1 MAADYHR
8 SRSDASGRVRLED
21 RMVLLGWLNDLL
33 GYGSA
38 SELLSGTKDVPKG
51 FDLEGLSHLCRM
63 LVSRDIPPWFKERL
77 KEYDGNIRE
86 YLETVN
92 AGRPER
98 ITLKYFQYL
107 AVLYAEIFLD
117 FYFNRRRELLSRLND
132 WVKRLNEQ
140 PAAGRPP
147 YGKFV
152 EKDLKKLAFWMAT
165 GSGKTHVMHVNYR
178 QFLRYNTEPLDNILL
193 VTPNERLSAQHLKEL
208 DAANIRAGRLRLH
221 ARGDP
226 GTDRH
231 RIQVIEITKIRLEKS
246 GGGESIPIDAL
257 EGNNLIFVD
266 EGHKG
271 SGGDEWRG
279 VRDALGETGFTF
291 EYSATFRQ
299 ALAAA
304 RNDRL
309 VEAYGRAIAF
319 DYSYPHFHGDGYGKD
334 FDILNLRQ
342 EAYEGQTDILLMANL
357 LSFYE
362 QRLIFD
368 EEGDALRPYNLA
380 RPLWMFVGSKV
391 NAIYRES
398 GKPRSDVLTVVRFL
412 HRLLADRKWATRLL
426 HRLLEGK
433 SGLED
438 ENGGDIL
445 KGKFGYLRGR
455 GAKAAGAYRD
465 ILKRVFHANS
475 SGGLRLCSIRGTDG
489 ELGLKAA
496 GSGDYFGLVYV
507 GDKSAFNRLV
517 KSRDGGIALES
528 DAISGS
534 LFAGINGSKSAVE
547 ILVGSKKFMEGWNS
561 WRVSSMGLL
570 NVGRSEGAQIIQLFG
585 RGVRLRG
592 MNMSLK
598 RSSELDGA
606 HPDHVRLLETLNV
619 FALRA
624 DYMNMFR
631 RYLAEEGVRGAAKF
645 QLPIRPNRHLLGR
658 GLVVPRLQEGAAF
671 VEEAD
676 MVLGVEQSVRVR
688 VDLLP
693 KVDRVVSG
701 SGNITEA
708 STASS
713 GGRRIPESSLA
724 LVDMQDIY
732 VSLLRNKEAR
742 QWHNMA
748 ICPDAPAEIL
758 WNAEYEIVAED
769 SVLEPR
775 SWADARRLQ
784 EAAAAVASKY
794 AERFYRM
801 RRERWEHGRLRYR
814 TLDQNDPNF
823 QGYSVTVPNDEKDIV
838 REVRDIVE
846 ECDRIYRE
854 ETDAI
859 PNIHFERHLYLPLL
873 CEPGGSMKI
882 SPPGLNKGERRFV
895 EDLKAYCTDQRDLAL
910 AGREI
915 FLLRNQSRGR
925 GVGFFQTHGFYPDF
939 ILWVKSGDAQR
950 IVFVEPH
957 GMLQDGHPDYNNR
970 IRLHSKLCDLAE
982 NLGMAG
988 VTMDSYI
995 VSQTPHTELAR
1006 QYGAE
1011 WNSERF
1017 DEHHILFPE
1026 IGKKYDYLAKII
1038 LGAEPRRDA

>member
-1 MAADYHR
+1 M
-8 SRSDASGRVRLED
+8 
-21 RMVLLGWLNDLL
+21 LLGWLNSIL
-33 GYGSA
+33 GYDSA
-38 SELLSGTKDVPKG
+38 YKLLSDARDVSGG
-51 FDLEGLSHLCRM
+51 FDSGGRSHVSRM
-63 LVSRDIPPWFKERL
+63 LASRNMGPLLKERL

-86 YLETVN
+86 YLETIN

-117 FYFNRRRELLSRLND
+117 FYFNRRRELLSRLNA
-132 WVKRLNEQ
+132 WVERLNER
-140 PAAGRPP
+140 PSPDGPP
-147 YGKFV
+147 YERFV

-208 DAANIRAGRLRLH
+208 DAANIGAGRLRLH
-221 ARGDP
+221 ARGSTE
-226 GTDRH
+226 TDRH
-231 RIQVIEITKIRLEKS
+231 RVHVVEITKIRLEKS

-299 ALAAA
+299 ALTAA

-309 VEAYGRAIAF
+309 VEEYGRAIAF

-391 NAIYRES
+391 NAIYRKS

-412 HRLLADRKWATRLL
+412 HRLLADRKRATNLLRRLL
-426 HRLLEGK
+426 NGK
-433 SGLED
+433 SGLKD
-438 ENGGDIL
+438 ENDRDIL
-445 KGKFGYLRGR
+445 KGRFGYLRGR
-455 GAKAAGAYRD
+455 GTKAAGAYRD

-475 SGGLRLCSIRGTDG
+475 SGGLRMCSIRGSDG

-507 GDKSAFNRLV
+507 GDKSAFSRLV
-517 KSRDGGIALES
+517 KSRDAGIALES

-598 RSSELDGA
+598 RSSELDGV
-606 HPDHVRLLETLNV
+606 HPDHIRPLETLNV

-624 DYMNMFR
+624 DYMNAFR
-631 RYLAEEGVRGAAKF
+631 KYLAEEGVRGAAKF

-658 GLVVPRLQEGAAF
+658 GLIVPRLQEGAAF
-671 VEEAD
+671 TEEVD
-676 MVLGVEQSVRVR
+676 MVLGVEQAVRVR

-693 KVDRVVSG
+693 KVDRMVSG
-701 SGNITEA
+701 SGGITEA
-708 STASS
+708 STASP
-713 GGRRIPESSLA
+713 GGRRIPKDSLA
-724 LVDMQDIY
+724 LIDMQDIY
-732 VSLLRNKEAR
+732 ISLLRGKEAHR
-742 QWHNMA
+742 WDNMA

-758 WNAEYEIVAED
+758 RNAEYEIVAED
-769 SVLEPR
+769 SVLKPR

-784 EAAAAVASKY
+784 KAAAAVASKY

-823 QGYSVTVPNDEKDIV
+823 QNYSVTVPDDEKDLV
-838 REVRDIVE
+838 REVRNMVE

-854 ETDAI
+854 ETDTI

-873 CEPGGSMKI
+873 CEPGGNIKI

-895 EDLKAYCTDQRDLAL
+895 EDLKAYCADQRDKAL

-925 GVGFFQTHGFYPDF
+925 GIGFFQTHGFYPDF
-939 ILWVKSGDAQR
+939 ILWVKSGDTQR

-957 GMLQDGHPDYNNR
+957 GMLQDGHPDYNDR
-970 IRLHSKLCDLAE
+970 VRLHHKLCDLAE
-982 NLGMAG
+982 NLDMAG

-995 VSQTPHTELAR
+995 VSQTPREELAR
-1006 QYGAE
+1006 QYGAKRDPE
-1011 WNSERF
+1011 FFAKR
-1017 DEHHILFPE
+1017 HILFSDTR
-1026 IGKKYDYLAKII
+1026 KNYCYLAKII
-1038 LGAEPRRDA
+1038 LGDEPHCETAL